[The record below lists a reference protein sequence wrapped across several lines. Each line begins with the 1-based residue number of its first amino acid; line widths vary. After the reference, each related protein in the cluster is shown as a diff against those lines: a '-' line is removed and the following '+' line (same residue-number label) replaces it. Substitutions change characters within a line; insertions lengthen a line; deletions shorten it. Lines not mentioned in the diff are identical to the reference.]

1 MSLGGDIAAAKER
14 KKEKEKKK
22 GKEKGK
28 KKINSLI
35 TKNFLILL
43 KIF

>member
-1 MSLGGDIAAAKER
+1 VSLGGDIAAAKER